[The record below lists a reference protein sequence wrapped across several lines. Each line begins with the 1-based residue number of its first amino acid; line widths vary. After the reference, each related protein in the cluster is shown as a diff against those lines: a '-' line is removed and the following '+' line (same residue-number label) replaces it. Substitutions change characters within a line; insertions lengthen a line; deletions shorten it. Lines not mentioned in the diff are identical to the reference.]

1 MQSGQIG
8 ISGLP
13 NKHGAIDQQKKK
25 VENPQKEWI
34 QAKELQDHSWRV
46 YPLGIQPFCLEN
58 HQVRVRIPLWAMR
71 QLYATPYYL
80 IQLFLTHFDN
90 I

>member
-1 MQSGQIG
+1 VVKSLTGLVTHLEMQSGQIG

-34 QAKELQDHSWRV
+34 QAKELQDHS
-46 YPLGIQPFCLEN
+46 
-58 HQVRVRIPLWAMR
+58 
-71 QLYATPYYL
+71 
-80 IQLFLTHFDN
+80 
-90 I
+90 